1 MAPGDAERSDVMSN
15 LSNRLE
21 DIPGVDSVVVDLSE
35 EGGGINIRLVPGA
48 DENQVMERL
57 RTVLISYGVR
67 SARPEPVASL
77 PFRRD
82 TELAP
87 LGVKVRITPLQRG
100 ARVEVETKSVR
111 SFRLVASERL
121 AIAQGL
127 ADAWSQVVG
136 RIPTEL
142 VSVDLSD
149 DTLTVTARNGD
160 QVTAGVAS
168 VDDGWQQGLALAV
181 GRAIGTISN

>member
-1 MAPGDAERSDVMSN
+1 MMSN
-15 LSNRLE
+15 LAHRLE
-21 DIPGVDSVVVDLSE
+21 DIPGVASVVVDLSE

-48 DENQVMERL
+48 DEHQVMDRL

-67 SARPEPVASL
+67 SARPDPIPSL
-77 PFRRD
+77 PERRH

-87 LGVKVRITPLQRG
+87 LGVKVRITPLERG
-100 ARVEVETKSVR
+100 ARVEVESKSVR
-111 SFRLVASERL
+111 SFRLVASDRL

-142 VSVDLSD
+142 ASVSMSAG
-149 DTLTVTARNGD
+149 TLTVIARNGERETTG
-160 QVTAGVAS
+160 TADVS
-168 VDDGWQQGLALAV
+168 EGWQRALALAV
-181 GRAIGTISN
+181 GRAIGILTN